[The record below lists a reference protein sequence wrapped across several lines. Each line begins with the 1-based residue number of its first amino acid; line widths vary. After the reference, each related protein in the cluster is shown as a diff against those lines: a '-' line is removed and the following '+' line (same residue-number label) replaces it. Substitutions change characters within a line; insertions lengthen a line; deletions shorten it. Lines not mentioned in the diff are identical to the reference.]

1 MPATGEMAL
10 APPAALPSGPG
21 PSSMLMA
28 SGTSGAA
35 ASPWR
40 IRAPTSTPAPGAS
53 AQSAEAAVNAM
64 TLARYAGSVPNR
76 RARYAVAASPA
87 PSASR

>member
-1 MPATGEMAL
+1 MMPATGEMAR
-10 APPAALPSGPG
+10 APLLSR

-35 ASPWR
+35 ARPWTT
-40 IRAPTSTPAPGAS
+40 RAPTSTPASGAR
-53 AQSAEAAVNAM
+53 AHSAEAAVNAM
-64 TLARYAGSVPNR
+64 TLARYAGRVPNR
-76 RARYAVAASPA
+76 RARNAVPASPA